1 MKKFRKQTGICI
13 EYIRINILFSKYSVN
28 TPFQT
33 LKSSIRR
40 KEEAA
45 VKAESGVLNTFNIW
59 HKTGIIFCTMM
70 IKMTRRRGQR
80 KDKRLYFKHNAV
92 DFVGLKMTKMYLVV
106 VNFTVNIYF

>member
-1 MKKFRKQTGICI
+1 M
-13 EYIRINILFSKYSVN
+13 FSRYSVN
-28 TPFQT
+28 TPFQN

-106 VNFTVNIYF
+106 VNFTVNMYF